1 MISRIERTFH
11 LSACSQ
17 MLPPRLVLWSLCCD
31 EWQCLMCACVARD
44 DLPMSQLKVV
54 VANSLKS
61 LLARLKKQE
70 EEKQK
75 EAPEAET
82 DNR

>member
-1 MISRIERTFH
+1 
-11 LSACSQ
+11 
-17 MLPPRLVLWSLCCD
+17 
-31 EWQCLMCACVARD
+31 MCACVARD

-61 LLARLKKQE
+61 LLVSMKKQE

-82 DNR
+82 DNC